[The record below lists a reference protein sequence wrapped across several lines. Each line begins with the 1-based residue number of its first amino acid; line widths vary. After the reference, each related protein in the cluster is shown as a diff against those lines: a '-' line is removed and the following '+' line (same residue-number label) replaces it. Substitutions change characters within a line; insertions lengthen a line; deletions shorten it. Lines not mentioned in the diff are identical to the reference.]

1 VANFKLSPSD
11 FGFLWTECKR
21 CFYLKVARGF
31 PRPDTGFPKVF
42 NMIDKQ
48 MKECFTGK
56 RAEDMAP
63 GVPAGAVHK
72 SDEWVESVPISRPGH
87 PATVFIRGIFDTVL
101 KLDGGGYAVIDFK
114 TSTVNYRQAAKYARQ
129 LHAYAMALEKPA
141 PGRLG
146 LSPVTTLGLLV
157 YEPTTFVTGG
167 AGIARL
173 DGKFE
178 WLEVERDDNAFLA
191 FLDEML
197 GVLEQSEPPP
207 ADPEC
212 ALCNYRQAGRRTGW

>member
-1 VANFKLSPSD
+1 
-11 FGFLWTECKR
+11 
-21 CFYLKVARGF
+21 
-31 PRPDTGFPKVF
+31 
-42 NMIDKQ
+42 M
-48 MKECFTGK
+48 
-56 RAEDMAP
+56 
-63 GVPAGAVHK
+63 
-72 SDEWVESVPISRPGH
+72 
-87 PATVFIRGIFDTVL
+87 
-101 KLDGGGYAVIDFK
+101 
-114 TSTVNYRQAAKYARQ
+114 NYRQAAKYARQ

-167 AGIARL
+167 AGTARL